1 MQASAAEKTA
11 RQAAPVYTPSIE
23 KAWAVGRMRIVE
35 VVQQRP
41 KSRAGECRQATE
53 AGKGV
58 AEIRGTIHARKPSK
72 GLVGLDS
79 ILLVI
84 AIQLVALLAPL
95 AAGIAGLIPGGV
107 AGLVSILAW
116 AGFGLPV
123 SYGII
128 DRIQA
133 TEKAR
138 RARLAA
144 ARRHA
149 RTALTS

>member
-1 MQASAAEKTA
+1 M
-11 RQAAPVYTPSIE
+11 
-23 KAWAVGRMRIVE
+23 
-35 VVQQRP
+35 
-41 KSRAGECRQATE
+41 
-53 AGKGV
+53 
-58 AEIRGTIHARKPSK
+58 
-72 GLVGLDS
+72 GLDS

-95 AAGIAGLIPGGV
+95 AAGVAGLISGGM

-133 TEKAR
+133 AEKAR

-144 ARRHA
+144 AQRHA
-149 RTALTS
+149 RTALMS